1 VVYLYG
7 KYIMA
12 LHFIKSLTESADRRE
27 LYQEKLAFNRDELS
41 PVMSEDSLKYHYDG
55 LAAKYSERY
64 NAGEGDSDFNYGGAV
79 LHNIWF
85 ANLTPARAANKPTG
99 LSKSIIDDV
108 YGDFDKFKEA
118 FEKEFMAAQGSNW
131 IYMDLDG
138 NLHTIHNHEYKK
150 SMKIALLVDG
160 WEHAWAL
167 DYQQDKAKYLANIW
181 RIINWDVVNI
191 RLGV

>member
-1 VVYLYG
+1 
-7 KYIMA
+7 MT
-12 LHFIKSLTESADRRE
+12 LHFIKSLTEAADRRE
-27 LYQEKLAFNRDELS
+27 LYQERLAFNRDELA
-41 PVMSEDSLKYHYDG
+41 PVMSEDTIRYHYDG

-64 NAGEGDSDFNYGGAV
+64 NAGEGDADFNYGGAI

-85 ANLTPARAANKPTG
+85 ANLTPPRAANKPSG
-99 LSKSIIDDV
+99 LSKSIIDDA
-108 YGDFDKFKEA
+108 YGDFEKFKTA

-181 RIINWDVVNI
+181 RIIDWDVVNI